1 MNAMLSTIETSDVK
15 KSLLTEMTTF
25 GVDDWLFVIN
35 LEIFLVL
42 AVGLRI
48 HSWFVMTV
56 VLHMV
61 LMVVT
66 KFQPRVLFVY
76 IKYVRQSAAYGSW
89 LGARMNRGHRP
100 QWLMQ
105 GRGI

>member
-1 MNAMLSTIETSDVK
+1 MQSTIASSSVK

-35 LEIFLVL
+35 IQIFLVL

-48 HSWFVMTV
+48 FSWAAVAVAFH
-56 VLHMV
+56 LV

-66 KFQPRVLFVY
+66 KYQPRVLFVY
-76 IKYVRQSAAYGSW
+76 LKYIRQSPAYKTW
-89 LGARMNRGHRP
+89 LGAYMKRGQRP
-100 QWLMQ
+100 QWLLKS
-105 GRGI
+105 RGLV